1 MRNIIITNIS
11 ALPPKPKEELKEQ
24 CFKSDMGDITGI
36 YTNEAPIKYL
46 LTYISRKKETADL
59 IIAAVTPEAESAYE
73 ELEKTVNAFAEET
86 GIEAPE
92 MIHVTAAEN
101 EMEKTVDQI
110 TRHVVE
116 NDKVYIDTT
125 GGFRNSSYL
134 LMAVVRVLEYTGI
147 GLTKAIYAKVFGDKQ
162 IIDITSVYRMFDL
175 INAVNSFS
183 HLGNSRQLEDYFEE
197 HNNDAV
203 KRTIKAMNA
212 FSDEISLCRTSRL
225 NDVLGELNNSL
236 LQLSEIPSD
245 EEDIVLLKSLVGT
258 IRKKFGCTSGR
269 IEYPAIVKWCLDNK
283 MIQQAVT
290 IYVEKMPEYFYR
302 RKYFTVT
309 TERFEKVKKS
319 NEKSHDDLYY
329 ELFYK
334 DFLLNYSTQKN
345 KVDAVFEQV
354 CSFSNEHNKE
364 FKCKNKKIETVRL
377 LYKALCECEDINTFN
392 KRTTDRSFDAFEL
405 RSVEPEISRFIKVRK
420 ALYSDTGL
428 RERTEREKRLSA
440 FPEIAEAARNIDNLP
455 NSVEIFFK
463 SLYTTF
469 KPLLKSILHP
479 DADPKKED
487 RHLKSI
493 DALTEIITESDYTL
507 TDKLSRK
514 QLQSIFRDIY
524 YAKTY
529 IRNKL
534 NHASE
539 EDSTSEELNSYF
551 AENGYHVESDLS
563 VTSITEFL
571 YAAIEKLKL

>member
-86 GIEAPE
+86 GIKVPE
-92 MIHVTAAEN
+92 IIPVAAAEN
-101 EMEKTVDQI
+101 EMEKAVDQI
-110 TRHVVE
+110 TKLVAE
-116 NDKVYIDTT
+116 NDHVYIDTT

-134 LMAVVRVLEYTGI
+134 LMAVVRVLEYAGI
-147 GLTKAIYAKVFGDKQ
+147 GLTKAIYTKAFGDKQ

-290 IYVEKMPEYFYR
+290 IYVEKMPEYFY
-302 RKYFTVT
+302 KKGYYTVT
-309 TERFEKVKKS
+309 DEKLETIRKK
-319 NEKSHDDLYY
+319 NEKSHNDLYY
-329 ELFYK
+329 ELFYSNLLVDYDSGNDK
-334 DFLLNYSTQKN
+334 ISNIFSEVAEAVPKNDNNLSKYDSKKTTIHSILNALVECSDFDHFIRRTSHKTFKKYEFESISSEMKRFFKVRNAFYSDN
-345 KVDAVFEQV
+345 K
-354 CSFSNEHNKE
+354 
-364 FKCKNKKIETVRL
+364 
-377 LYKALCECEDINTFN
+377 
-392 KRTTDRSFDAFEL
+392 L
-405 RSVEPEISRFIKVRK
+405 RSMEEI
-420 ALYSDTGL
+420 
-428 RERTEREKRLSA
+428 EKRLDN
-440 FPEIAEAARNIDNLP
+440 FPEIARLFNEKKYSYP
-455 NSVEIFFK
+455 NSIEGFIG
-463 SLYTTF
+463 SINNN
-469 KPLLKSILHP
+469 KPLSKAIFHP
-479 DADPKKED
+479 DLIQKYED
-487 RHLKSI
+487 NHLSCLEAI
-493 DALTEIITESDYTL
+493 SDNNTETDYNL
-507 TDKLSRK
+507 SDKLSK
-514 QLQSIFRDIY
+514 QQLQNIFRDIY